1 MFKFSTYIPFFFFR
15 KMFYSKVR
23 HVRLANQLV
32 IVEIVCVFALLGICV
47 KSNELKWHSSL
58 PLDNIII

>member
-1 MFKFSTYIPFFFFR
+1 
-15 KMFYSKVR
+15 MFYSKVR
-23 HVRLANQLV
+23 HVRPANQLV